1 MKSRLLS
8 VLSVAIAAMALLAFQ
23 PTNASAHSEDM
34 KMGPQELMKQQLAGL
49 AGQEAK
55 VVHFRVPAGWT
66 PPSHVHP
73 GHLFLYML
81 KGSVTLK
88 HSDGTER
95 RIGPGEVVYEEAG
108 TMMDAGSAYSEKGA
122 EFLVFN
128 VGATGDPVMKELQ

>member
-1 MKSRLLS
+1 MKNRCLS
-8 VLSVAIAAMALLAFQ
+8 VLSVVIAATALLAFQ
-23 PTNASAHSEDM
+23 PTNASAHGEDM

-55 VVHFRVPAGWT
+55 VVFFRVPAGWT
-66 PPSHVHP
+66 PPKHVHP

-88 HSDGTER
+88 HDGKER
-95 RIGPGEVVYEEAG
+95 RVGPGEVVYEEAG
-108 TMMDAGSAYSEKGA
+108 TLMEAGSAYSEKGA

-128 VGATGDPVMKELQ
+128 VGATGDPVMQILK